1 MPFVVLKFGGT
12 SVSTVPRWNTIATEA
27 TARLDEGL
35 RPIIVCSAL
44 SGITNLLEKVVAAA
58 PEGAHAPFLAEI
70 EARHAELAAKMG
82 VDLAVLRDDLDE
94 IGRLALGASL
104 VREAS
109 ARVHARIS
117 CAGEILSTRL
127 GAAYFRGLALDA
139 RWLDARDVLIAEP
152 EANVPDV
159 RRFLNATCRYDAD
172 PALQAR
178 LSTGPSIAITQGF
191 IARDRS
197 GATVL
202 LGRGGSDT
210 SGAYFAARLQAVRCE
225 IWTDVP
231 GMYTANPKQVPQAR
245 LLRRLDYDEA
255 QEIASTG
262 AKVLHPRCVPPVREH
277 RIPLHI
283 RSTEDPAAEGTI
295 ISADAPSSTPQ
306 VKSIASRSGLTLIS
320 METAMMWQQVG
331 FLADVFAAF
340 KARGLSI
347 DLVSTS
353 ESNVTVS
360 LDPTANALE
369 PEVIAGLLADLKPY
383 CHASAIGPCA
393 AVSLVGRNIRAL
405 MHKLG
410 PALEAFE
417 EQRVHLVSQA
427 ASDLNL
433 TFVVDEDQ
441 ADRLVRT
448 LHGLLFHHA
457 PSDPLFG
464 PPLTGEGGATD
475 DSSAWWVHK
484 RDELLAI
491 AMEHSPRYVY
501 DGATVDEAADE
512 LLGLR
517 SVDRV
522 LYAVKANPHPAILDR
537 LYAKGIG
544 FECVSPG
551 ELDLVLGR
559 FPQLPPDRVLFT
571 PNFAP
576 RSEYADALLRGVNV
590 TLDNLHPVVAWPEL
604 FRGRDVFVRL
614 DPGYGRGHHVHV
626 HTGGVAS
633 KFGIPEGEIDA
644 LIAAVDRAGA
654 RVVGLHAHVGSGIR
668 TAGAWEG
675 TGAFLKSVAAKFP
688 GVRVLDV
695 GGGLGVVE
703 RPGQR
708 GLDLRAL
715 DASLAN
721 LRAEGV
727 EIWLEPGRYL
737 VARAGVLL
745 ARVTQLKEKGPV
757 RYVGVDA
764 GMNSLIRPALYG
776 AYHAIANL
784 TKLGEPDAI
793 VANVVGPICE
803 SGDVLGQQRALPVTE
818 EGDVVLIAT
827 AGAYGHAMSSR
838 YNLRE
843 PAAETM
849 I

>member
-12 SVSTVPRWNTIATEA
+12 SVSTVPRWNTIAAEA
-27 TARLDEGL
+27 RARLADGL
-35 RPIIVCSAL
+35 QPVIVCSAL

-58 PEGAHAPFLAEI
+58 PRGEHAPFLAEI
-70 EARHAELAAKMG
+70 EARHADLAEKMG
-82 VDLAVLRDDLDE
+82 IDATVIRDDLDE

-109 ARVHARIS
+109 PRVHARIS
-117 CAGEILSTRL
+117 SAGEILSTRL
-127 GAAYFRGLALDA
+127 GAAYLQKLGLDA
-139 RWLDARDVLIAEP
+139 GWLDAREILVAEP
-152 EANVPDV
+152 EPNVPDA
-159 RRFLNATCRYDAD
+159 RRFLSATCRYDAD
-172 PALQAR
+172 PALQDR
-178 LSTGPSIAITQGF
+178 LSAGPRVAITQGF

-210 SGAYFAARLQAVRCE
+210 SGAYLAARLQAVRCE

-231 GMYTANPKQVPQAR
+231 GMYTANPKQVREAR

-277 RIPLHI
+277 KIPLHI
-283 RSTEDPAAEGTI
+283 RSTEDPTAEGTV
-295 ISADAPSSTPQ
+295 ISADAPSSAPQ

-360 LDPTANALE
+360 LDPTANALDPAE
-369 PEVIAGLLADLKPY
+369 IAGLLADLAPY
-383 CHASAIGPCA
+383 CSASAIGPCA

-410 PALEAFE
+410 PALEVFE

-441 ADRLVRT
+441 ADRLVRD

-464 PPLTGEGGATD
+464 PPLAGEGASTD
-475 DSSAWWVHK
+475 TSAPWWV
-484 RDELLAI
+484 RRRGDLLKI
-491 AMEHSPRYVY
+491 AAEGSPRYVY

-512 LLGLR
+512 LLSLR

-522 LYAVKANPHPAILDR
+522 LYAVKANPHPELLDR
-537 LYAKGIG
+537 MVAKGIG

-551 ELDLVLGR
+551 ELDLVLTR

-576 RSEYADALLRGVNV
+576 RSEYEHALQLGVNV
-590 TLDNLHPVVAWPEL
+590 TLDNLHPIVEWPEL

-644 LIAAVDRAGA
+644 LIAAVARAGA

-675 TGAFLKSVAAKFP
+675 TARFLRSVASKFP
-688 GVRVLDV
+688 NVRVIDV

-708 GLDLRAL
+708 ALDLRAL
-715 DASLAN
+715 DASLAGM
-721 LRAEGV
+721 RAEGL

-737 VARAGVLL
+737 VARAGVLI
-745 ARVTQLKEKGPV
+745 AKVTQLKEKGPV
-757 RYVGVDA
+757 RYVGIDA

-803 SGDVLGQQRALPVTE
+803 SGDVLGQQRALPVTV

-843 PAAETM
+843 PASELL